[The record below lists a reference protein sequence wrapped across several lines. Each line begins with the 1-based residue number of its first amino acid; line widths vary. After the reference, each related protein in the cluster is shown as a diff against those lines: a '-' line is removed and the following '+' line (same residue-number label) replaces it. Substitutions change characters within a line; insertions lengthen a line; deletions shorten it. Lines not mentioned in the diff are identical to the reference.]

1 MGYFG
6 CIKDILEEKGIDKAF
21 TKTDIDAVI
30 CVRSALSGCDY
41 TTEEFEL
48 LCSAVIDVAE
58 HMELCCTQEIADV
71 VCDLY
76 KDLGYGFR
84 NEKYEGIYG
93 DTYDF
98 DDDSCYDNRIKLTRT
113 LTIEQLKDLDYR
125 VRDMI
130 LDIVY
135 IAIDNK

>member
-1 MGYFG
+1 MGYFSE
-6 CIKDILEEKGIDKAF
+6 IKDLLEENGLNKNEV
-21 TKTDIDAVI
+21 DAVI
-30 CVRSALSGCDY
+30 CVRSALYGCEY

-48 LCSAVIDVAE
+48 LCSAVIDVSQ

-76 KDLGYGFR
+76 KGLGYGFR
-84 NEKYEGIYG
+84 DEEYEGIYG

-98 DDDSCYDNRIKLTRT
+98 ADDSCYDNRIKLTRT
-113 LTIEQLKDLDYR
+113 LSMDQLKDLDYR

-130 LDIVY
+130 LDIVWES
-135 IAIDNK
+135 INNSL